1 MAKANETENLT
12 NLVKGVLG
20 LAMTLWPL
28 LSTGPICPY
37 SRYVLKNGVEA
48 RKFVGTRDDN

>member
-1 MAKANETENLT
+1 MAKANDPEQVSD
-12 NLVKGVLG
+12 LVKGIMG
-20 LAMTLWPL
+20 LALTLWPL